1 MDFQTNILLFSFLY
15 LSYVYLNKKDVKI
28 FLRNAHYYIDKFL
41 RRGDPEPDICSE
53 LENDTNPDNADT
65 NANADTNKKP
75 TRFED
80 KYLDEYRNLPDIELT
95 QDRLDSLKNNIII
108 ENTPLGNVV
117 MHYDSKKETFVFYSD
132 LTIPYRYLEV
142 VGRKYVATYNC
153 KKLYVDM
160 NEELKLSEK
169 KKLDQTQK
177 SKIEN
182 ATANESANTSTK
194 SETTPV
200 KKDVFAKF
208 KTYNNNT
215 TKDIVAAPSKNTGS
229 VSKKE
234 KENVL
239 LKENANK
246 YRYEGKIINFNFLQ
260 QINKKI
266 VDKRLA
272 MSWADFKKSQS

>member
-1 MDFQTNILLFSFLY
+1 
-15 LSYVYLNKKDVKI
+15 LNKKEVKI
-28 FLRNAHYYIDKFL
+28 LLHNAHYYIDKFL
-41 RRGDPEPDICSE
+41 RRGDPEPDIFSE
-53 LENDTNPDNADT
+53 FENDTNPDNTDT
-65 NANADTNKKP
+65 NENANKKP
-75 TRFED
+75 TKFED
-80 KYLDEYRNLPDIELT
+80 KYLDEYRNLPDIELAT
-95 QDRLDSLKNNIII
+95 DRLDSLKNNIIM

-142 VGRKYVATYNC
+142 VGRKYAITYNC

-160 NEELKLSEK
+160 NEELKLAEEK
-169 KKLDQTQK
+169 KQKKLDQTQK
-177 SKIEN
+177 SKFEN
-182 ATANESANTSTK
+182 ASANESASTSK
-194 SETTPV
+194 GENTPV

-215 TKDIVAAPSKNTGS
+215 TKDIAAAPSKNTGS

-234 KENVL
+234 NENML

-260 QINKKI
+260 PINKKI

-272 MSWADFKKSQS
+272 MSWADFKKTQS

>member
-1 MDFQTNILLFSFLY
+1 MDLPTNILLFSFLY
-15 LSYVYLNKKDVKI
+15 LSYVYLNKKEVKI
-28 FLRNAHYYIDKFL
+28 LLHNAHYYIDKFL
-41 RRGDPEPDICSE
+41 RRGDPEPDIFSE
-53 LENDTNPDNADT
+53 FENDTNPDT
-65 NANADTNKKP
+65 NANSNANKKP
-75 TRFED
+75 TKFED
-80 KYLDEYRNLPDIELT
+80 KYLDEYRNLPDIELAT
-95 QDRLDSLKNNIII
+95 DRLDSLKNNIIM

-142 VGRKYVATYNC
+142 VGRKYAITYNC

-160 NEELKLSEK
+160 NEELKLAEEK
-169 KKLDQTQK
+169 KQKKLDQTQK
-177 SKIEN
+177 SKFEN
-182 ATANESANTSTK
+182 ASPNESASTSK
-194 SETTPV
+194 GENMPV

-215 TKDIVAAPSKNTGS
+215 TKDIAAAPSKNTGS

-234 KENVL
+234 NENML

-260 QINKKI
+260 PINKKI

-272 MSWADFKKSQS
+272 MSWADFKKTQS